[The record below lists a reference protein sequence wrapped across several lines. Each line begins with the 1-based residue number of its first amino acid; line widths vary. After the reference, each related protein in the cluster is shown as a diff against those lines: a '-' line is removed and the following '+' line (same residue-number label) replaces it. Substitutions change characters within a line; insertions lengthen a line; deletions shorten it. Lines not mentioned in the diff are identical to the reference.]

1 MSLYIIAGVDDAN
14 RARVYRL
21 DAENRQQATAVGCR
35 LGLGAG
41 ATVVEEGFFTE
52 LERQGCPSPG
62 IMEDAIDLG
71 RVDASTAPTA
81 PGDDDDDI
89 PDAA

>member
-21 DAENRQQATAVGCR
+21 DAETRQQAAAVARR
-35 LGLGAG
+35 LGLGPG
-41 ATVVEEGFFTE
+41 ATVVEERFFVE
-52 LERQGCPSPG
+52 LEQQGCPSRG

-71 RVDASTAPTA
+71 RVDASTAP
-81 PGDDDDDI
+81 GDEQEL

>member
-1 MSLYIIAGVDDAN
+1 MSLFIIAGVDGAN

-21 DAENRQQATAVGCR
+21 EADNRAQAAAVGQR

-41 ATVVEEGFFTE
+41 ATVVEERFLDD
-52 LERQGCPSPG
+52 LEQQGCPTTG
-62 IMEDAIDLG
+62 IIEDAIDLG
-71 RVDASTAPTA
+71 RVDASTAP
-81 PGDDDDDI
+81 GDDDEV